1 MESLQQK
8 CITQMLAT
16 NLGNNSTLLIRML
29 ERMINF
35 DNLADD
41 VLIRLY
47 NRFRFSNNTIVNK
60 LSERIEQ
67 TIAALERFERNL
79 DNITLSGAAELDSSF
94 DSEYDPEE
102 YYERLDEQEME
113 REQLEQDNY
122 DNNDPESDTSDE
134 EDMDCYE
141 SIRDLYLLDAK

>member
-1 MESLQQK
+1 MEALQDK
-8 CITQMLAT
+8 CIMMLIK
-16 NLGNNSTLLIRML
+16 NEDIYPILIRML

-35 DNLADD
+35 DNLTDD
-41 VLIRLY
+41 VLTRLY
-47 NRFRFSNNTIVNK
+47 YRFKFSNKTIVNK
-60 LSERIEQ
+60 ISDKIKQMIAER
-67 TIAALERFERNL
+67 ERYERWL
-79 DNITLSGAAELDSSF
+79 DNMTVAGAAELDSSF